1 MQYTVRMN
9 LIPSV
14 TPDEMR
20 AIEHMMAS
28 EMGIVPAIMIE
39 HAARNVVDL
48 CRSLFDGSMREKKIA
63 LLCGKGGNGSVGLAT
78 ARHLANAG
86 ALPVVFLAST
96 VGELADHARA
106 QHNILTQSGI
116 PVRAH
121 GMWKT
126 AELASKLKSA
136 DLIIDALL
144 AYNLVGDPRE
154 PLAGMIASAN
164 NAGKPILALDVPSG
178 VDASTGKPSATA
190 IEAKWTLMFALPKVG
205 LLKADAKPYT
215 GDMFLADISVPPAV
229 YVKLNIET
237 PLFFERESIVRL
249 I

>member
-1 MQYTVRMN
+1 MRMN

-20 AIEHMMAS
+20 AVEHVMAS
-28 EMGIVPAIMIE
+28 EMGISPAIMIE
-39 HAARNVVDL
+39 HAARNTVDL
-48 CRSLFDGSMREKKIA
+48 CRSFFEGSVREKKIA
-63 LLCGKGGNGSVGLAT
+63 ILCGKGGNGSVGLAV

-86 ALPVVFLAST
+86 ALPVVFLVSAID
-96 VGELADHARA
+96 ELTEHSRA
-106 QHNILTQSGI
+106 QFNILTQSGI

-121 GMWKT
+121 GAWKST
-126 AELASKLKSA
+126 ELTSKLKSA

-144 AYNLVGDPRE
+144 SYNLTGDPRE
-154 PLAGMIASAN
+154 PMAGIIVSAN
-164 NAGKPILALDVPSG
+164 NAEKPILALDVPSG

-190 IEAKWTLMFALPKVG
+190 IRARWTLMFALPKVG

-215 GDMFLADISVPPAV
+215 GDMFLADISVPPTV
-229 YVKLNIET
+229 YAKLNIDA
-237 PLFFERESIVRL
+237 PLFFEKENIVRL